1 MNQLNYLEQNVIAAK
16 LVLQNISLKDE
27 NGEDINVRDCY
38 INVSEIK
45 GLGEYIQDK
54 DDSAESRMDLSKLSD
69 RYVVP
74 IYLPN
79 GSKVE
84 IEVQNMLQELKPE
97 MAIYE
102 NDDVDL
108 SDKVLIFDEILDS
121 IPDEIK
127 LATSPKDLENTFIPK
142 NLEELAEKISKDE
155 LIIND
160 KKQAI
165 EMINRSQ
172 GERDEAEL
180 AEEKELNEE
189 NVIIEDEK
197 NDSEEIKEDD
207 KDLDEEAEEVDESK
221 EKTDKSDDE
230 KIAEETSED
239 VSRIL
244 SADEQLRNS
253 GARLKQV
260 VKINDSESFYNMVN
274 SKDSGSS
281 VPIEEGEVKLYR
293 FADGGL
299 NDRVV
304 IVQGERVFSKHDYH
318 NDLSEYMHKVES
330 QEVDRLKDDTKV
342 QYYDDKTGQ
351 MSSFDLVRKPNDL
364 SIKEKE
370 ELKKELEKI
379 DSQIAIIKGNSSKN
393 DSPEIVEK
401 NRNMIRKLN
410 VQRKDLCEKYGLTLP
425 EDAEVEKNIDEK
437 EPDEKEPDEKEPEDD
452 GRDPR
457 ESGFLKA
464 EKYRI

>member
-16 LVLQNISLKDE
+16 LVLQNISLKDD

-45 GLGEYIQDK
+45 GLGEYIQNK
-54 DDSAESRMDLSKLSD
+54 DENAGSRMDLSRLSD
-69 RYVVP
+69 RYIVP

-127 LATSPKDLENTFIPK
+127 LATSPRDLENTFIPK
-142 NLEELAEKISKDE
+142 TLEELAEKISKDE

-160 KKQAI
+160 KKQAV

-172 GERDEAEL
+172 GERNETEL

-189 NVIIEDEK
+189 EVIIEGEK

-207 KDLDEEAEEVDESK
+207 KGLDEGTEEVDESK
-221 EKTDKSDDE
+221 EKTDKSEDE
-230 KIAEETSED
+230 KISEETSED

-260 VKINDSESFYNMVN
+260 IKIKDSESFYNMVN
-274 SKDSGSS
+274 SKESDSS
-281 VPIEEGEVKLYR
+281 VQIRDGEAVKLFR

-304 IVQGERVFSKHDYH
+304 IVQGERVFSRHDYH
-318 NDLSEYMHKVES
+318 NELSEYMHKVEGN
-330 QEVDRLKDDTKV
+330 EVDRLKDDTKV

-370 ELKKELEKI
+370 ELKEGLEKI
-379 DSQIAIIKGNSSKN
+379 DSQIALIKGNSSKN

-425 EDAEVEKNIDEK
+425 EDAEIENNIDEK
-437 EPDEKEPDEKEPEDD
+437 EPDEKNPEDD

-457 ESGFLKA
+457 ESGFLNA
-464 EKYRI
+464 EKYRL